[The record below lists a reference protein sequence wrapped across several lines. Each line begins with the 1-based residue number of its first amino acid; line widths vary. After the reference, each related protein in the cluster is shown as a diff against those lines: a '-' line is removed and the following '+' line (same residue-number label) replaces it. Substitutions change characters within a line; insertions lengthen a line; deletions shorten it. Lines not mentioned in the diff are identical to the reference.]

1 MLTIFMFLTFLVTS
15 GSLVGFFG
23 VVLGLVISTTTFSYI
38 LIFPALLT
46 LRRKYPNV
54 RRPYMVPGDKLGAWI
69 CVVLSMFWVTAATVF
84 SLWPGLLTSTW
95 GGDVGDLGRSTF
107 EVYVFVTVAVLMVIA
122 VIFWWVGRSH
132 AIHSG
137 PVEAG
142 MQPAPAAG
150 D

>member
-1 MLTIFMFLTFLVTS
+1 MLTIFTFLTFLVTS

-54 RRPYMVPGDKLGAWI
+54 RRPYMVPGGKQGAWI

-95 GGDVGDLGRSTF
+95 GGATSGISAAARSRSTC
-107 EVYVFVTVAVLMVIA
+107 
-122 VIFWWVGRSH
+122 S
-132 AIHSG
+132 
-137 PVEAG
+137 
-142 MQPAPAAG
+142 
-150 D
+150 